1 MPIAGVGLKL
11 GNQPTFVMLLNELK
25 IIEIFCQ
32 LDDFAK
38 ECKKIVDVK
47 LIGSSSSQSV
57 HKPGI
62 SDLEMACIEL
72 RYHLS
77 GYKCFQYYYQ
87 HAVDKGP
94 LKSLLSQA
102 PGYNRFVQ
110 LKPRIL
116 PLMILY
122 LNLCHPTALVMCHSR
137 RIYSHKVFSEQVRRG
152 KICAGWFYGFK
163 LFLVVNVFG
172 EIIKVMFTTGNV
184 ADSNTE
190 HMLKL
195 LTNSKVRYLSTE
207 GLSIKKYLN
216 SY

>member
-1 MPIAGVGLKL
+1 
-11 GNQPTFVMLLNELK
+11 
-25 IIEIFCQ
+25 
-32 LDDFAK
+32 
-38 ECKKIVDVK
+38 
-47 LIGSSSSQSV
+47 
-57 HKPGI
+57 
-62 SDLEMACIEL
+62 
-72 RYHLS
+72 
-77 GYKCFQYYYQ
+77 
-87 HAVDKGP
+87 

-122 LNLCHPTALVMCHSR
+122 LNLCHPTALVVCHSR

-152 KICAGWFYGFK
+152 NICAGWFYGFK
-163 LFLVVNVFG
+163 LFLVINVFG
-172 EIIKVMFTTGNV
+172 EIIKVMFTIGNM

-207 GLSIKKYLN
+207 GFINQKVFEQLLSKGLTVVAGIRSNMKSKLMNYNQKYYLK
-216 SY
+216 SAA